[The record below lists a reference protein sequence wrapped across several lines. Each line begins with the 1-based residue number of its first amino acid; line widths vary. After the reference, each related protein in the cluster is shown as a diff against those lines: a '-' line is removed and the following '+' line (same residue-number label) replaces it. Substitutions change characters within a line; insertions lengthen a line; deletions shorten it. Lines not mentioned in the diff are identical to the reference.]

1 MAHQHGQ
8 RWHERREEI
17 VDIAAEVFARLGY
30 HATPTSELCTATG
43 LGKGAL
49 YYYVE
54 SKENLLYLIHDRVM
68 TYFLA
73 QSKAIVEHGG
83 SAIEQLQRLGEL
95 QLQTIAAYPHHVRVF
110 LHEHQALT
118 GERARQFSKSRR
130 EFELI
135 VEGVLAAG
143 VRQEEIEVQNVQL
156 AALGFIGMH
165 NYTYLWFGTAGNPFS
180 AEEIARNYLDILV
193 NGLKPRGSVCEV
205 GTTPP
210 SAS

>member
-1 MAHQHGQ
+1 MAQERGQ

-17 VDIAAEVFARLGY
+17 IDIAADVFARFGY
-30 HATPTSELCTATG
+30 HATPTNELCIATG

-68 TYFLA
+68 AYFLT
-73 QSKAIVEHGG
+73 QSTAIVERGG
-83 SAIEQLQRLGEL
+83 PVIEQLQRLGEL
-95 QLQTIAAYPHHVRVF
+95 LLQTIATYPHHVRVF

-135 VEGVLAAG
+135 VESVLAYG
-143 VRQEEIEVQNVQL
+143 VQQEEIEVQNIQL

-165 NYTYLWFGTAGNPFS
+165 NYTYLWLSTAGNAFS
-180 AEEIARNYLDILV
+180 AEEIARNYFAILV
-193 NGLKPRGSVCEV
+193 NGLKPRRSISYVR
-205 GTTPP
+205 GTPLP
-210 SAS
+210 EN